1 MTGTPPPRRA
11 DRLLRRVL
19 DASTY
24 EAVAGDLEEDFHRS
38 AARGPTRARL
48 RFWRLTLQSIAVCA
62 WFRLRTRPA
71 REGDS
76 IVSTFFND
84 LSYAMRFLRRH
95 PASAAVLVLTLSLG
109 IGGTTA
115 MFSLVEAVLLRP
127 LPYAD
132 ENRIVMLWETKPAD
146 GVDKRVGTPGNFQ
159 DWRAATK
166 TIDHLSGLA
175 RFGATLTGRGDP
187 RRLDGRRV
195 SASLFAALGVQPL
208 FGRPFTADDERPG
221 AEAVILAHHLWRDA
235 FGADTGIIGSRI
247 VLNDAPRTVVGVM
260 PPEFTLPR
268 GPDDF
273 WIPLIFTDWERQ
285 ARGSHWLMAV
295 GRLKPGVTRAQ
306 AQADMDV
313 IAARLEHDFPR
324 WNAREGLLVE
334 PIRDEMTA
342 GLRRPVLVLMGAVL
356 LVLAIACINAANL
369 LLARASARHQ
379 EVAIR
384 AALGAGRLR
393 LIRQLLTES
402 VSLAMI
408 GAVTGAV
415 LAWFGTNAMRA
426 MLPDTLAQLRGIA
439 VNVRVLAFA
448 AIIATLTG
456 VLFGLAPALQLVRR
470 RTAGGIDAERAA
482 TSARVTRT
490 GRVLVTVELALATV
504 LLAGAA
510 LFVQSLTRL
519 TSVDVGFRPDSVL
532 TFTIELPRS
541 RYPDPSRWSP
551 FLDRLMT
558 QLEEEPGVQ
567 AAGAISWLPLTTGGG
582 SNALFV
588 DGQPL
593 PGPGE
598 EAYVFYRLITPHYF
612 SAMGIPLIAGR
623 VFDHRD
629 SGASSRVVVVNRTLA
644 RRYWPDQSPLG
655 RRVSFARAPR
665 PQDWMT
671 VVGVVGDTKQG
682 SLGDAVD
689 IEMFAPATQEA
700 NWFPPSHVVVRT
712 AGDPLAIA
720 EAARTHVRALDAS
733 MAIDK
738 VQSLEAIVATSAAA
752 TRFRTVLVAL
762 FGSIAVVLSAIGV
775 YGLLSLSV
783 ALRRRE
789 IGIRTTLGAAPQ
801 QISRLILREGMR
813 LTGAGIAIGLAIALL
828 AARPLETLLYQTRA
842 TDPRTYA
849 AIVALLFAIALLAC
863 YLPARRAAKMDP
875 VAAMRT

>member
-1 MTGTPPPRRA
+1 M
-11 DRLLRRVL
+11 
-19 DASTY
+19 
-24 EAVAGDLEEDFHRS
+24 
-38 AARGPTRARL
+38 
-48 RFWRLTLQSIAVCA
+48 
-62 WFRLRTRPA
+62 
-71 REGDS
+71 
-76 IVSTFFND
+76 STFFND
-84 LSYAMRFLRRH
+84 LAYAMRLSRRH
-95 PASAAVLVLTLSLG
+95 PASAAMLVLTLSLG

-127 LPYAD
+127 LPYTD
-132 ENRIVMLWETKPAD
+132 EDRIVMVWETEPAE
-146 GVDKRVGTPGNFQ
+146 GVDKTVGTPGNFQ
-159 DWRAATK
+159 DWRADTQ

-175 RFGATLTGRGDP
+175 TFDATLTGHGEP

-195 SASLFAALGVQPL
+195 SASIFNALGVQPL
-208 FGRPFTADDERPG
+208 LGRAFTADDERPG
-221 AEAVILAHHLWRDA
+221 AEVVIVAHHLWRDG
-235 FGADTGIIGSRI
+235 FGGDSNIIGSRI
-247 VLNDAPRTVVGVM
+247 VLNDAPRTIVGVM
-260 PPEFTLPR
+260 PPEFKLPR

-273 WIPLIFTDWERQ
+273 WVPLIFADWERQ

-295 GRLKPGVTRAQ
+295 GRLKPGITLTQ

-313 IAARLEHDFPR
+313 IGARLERDFPR

-334 PIRDEMTA
+334 PIRDEMMA
-342 GLRRPVLVLMGAVL
+342 GLRRPVLVLMGAVM

-369 LLARASARHQ
+369 LLARAGVRHQ

-402 VSLAMI
+402 VALAMI
-408 GAVTGAV
+408 GAVTGAA
-415 LAWFGTNAMRA
+415 LAWLGTNALRA
-426 MLPDTLAQLRGIA
+426 MMPDTLAQLRDIA

-448 AIIATLTG
+448 AIVATVTG
-456 VLFGLAPALQLVRR
+456 VLFGLAPALQLAGRQ
-470 RTAGGIDAERAA
+470 TAGAIDAERTS

-490 GRVLVTVELALATV
+490 GRILVTVELALAMV
-504 LLAGAA
+504 LLVGAA

-519 TSVDVGFRPDSVL
+519 TGVDLGFRPDSVL

-551 FLDRLMT
+551 VLDQLMT
-558 QLEEEPGVQ
+558 RLEQEPTVQ

-582 SNALFV
+582 SNALIV

-598 EAYVFYRLITPHYF
+598 EAYVFYRLITPRYF
-612 SAMGIPLIAGR
+612 SAMGIPLLEGR
-623 VFDHRD
+623 VFDDRD
-629 SGASSRVVVVNRTLA
+629 RGESSRVVVINRTMS
-644 RRYWPDQSPLG
+644 RRYWPNQSPLG
-655 RRVSFARAPR
+655 TRVSFARAPR
-665 PQDWMT
+665 PEDWMT

-712 AGDPLAIA
+712 AGDPLSMAA
-720 EAARTHVRALDAS
+720 AARTHVRALDSS
-733 MAIDK
+733 MAIDD
-738 VQSLEAIVATSAAA
+738 VQSLEAVVATSAAA
-752 TRFRTVLVAL
+752 TRFRTLLVAL
-762 FGSIAVVLSAIGV
+762 FGSMAVVLSAIGI

-801 QISRLILREGMR
+801 NISRLILREGMW
-813 LTGAGIAIGLAIALL
+813 LTSVGIAMGLGIALV
-828 AARPLETLLYQTRA
+828 AARPLETLLYETRA
-842 TDPRTYA
+842 TDPWTYA
-849 AIVALLFAIALLAC
+849 AITALLFAIALVAC

-875 VAAMRT
+875 VAAMRV